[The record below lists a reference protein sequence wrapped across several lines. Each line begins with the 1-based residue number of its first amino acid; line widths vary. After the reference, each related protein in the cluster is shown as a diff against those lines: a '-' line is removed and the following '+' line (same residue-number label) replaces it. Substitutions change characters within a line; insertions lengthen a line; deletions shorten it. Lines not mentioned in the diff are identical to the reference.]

1 MIVPATPGD
10 QKVSTIPDIVVQ
22 SRHPS
27 QDEFVVVACD
37 GIWDV
42 QTNLECV
49 RMVSELFE
57 EGEQDMG
64 LVCEE
69 CLDICLR
76 RGSKDNMTILVV
88 KLEAQRIG
96 EGGGVAARRE
106 RREAEAKAAAA
117 SNDERKRKTQDG
129 WG

>member
-1 MIVPATPGD
+1 M
-10 QKVSTIPDIVVQ
+10 
-22 SRHPS
+22 
-27 QDEFVVVACD
+27 ACD

-57 EGEQDMG
+57 EGERDMG
-64 LVCEE
+64 LLCEE

-76 RGSKDNMTILVV
+76 RGSKDNMTVLVV
-88 KLEAQRIG
+88 KLEAQTIG
-96 EGGGVAARRE
+96 DGGGVAARRE